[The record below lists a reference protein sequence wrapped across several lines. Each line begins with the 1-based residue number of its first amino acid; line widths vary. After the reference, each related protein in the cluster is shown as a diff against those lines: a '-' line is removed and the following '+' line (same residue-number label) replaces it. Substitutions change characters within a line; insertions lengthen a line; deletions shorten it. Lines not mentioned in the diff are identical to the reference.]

1 VAAVSEA
8 MGRPFMPHQR
18 EFMDVFLE
26 VQSSE
31 AGDPDPGAWAYE
43 DATETGPR
51 RLGKTAKIS
60 PLIAHRARMI
70 DRARMFMTAQ
80 NRDKARSRWLDVTD
94 DMLASALRDDVR
106 RKIGNMNEELRWIE
120 NASTFV
126 PFAPN
131 EDGLHSETPDL
142 VLIDELWAFDAEQAR
157 QIKAGYV
164 PAFATN
170 PGQALKMSTAG
181 GPKSAWLNQA
191 RVNGRIA
198 VERGVRLGVMYYEH
212 SLPDEVDGVP
222 VGELEDEALIQ
233 ACIRHH
239 PAVCH
244 FPGCP
249 GPANRRP
256 CPHGFT
262 VRASRIAAAF
272 TEMADRGEFVRA
284 YGNRSADD
292 SDTDWR
298 AIEKG
303 VWMGAGYTK
312 PIPSDAT
319 VALGFDVDPGRREGS
334 ISAAWRSPG
343 GTMFPELL
351 ACKPGTRWIAGTL
364 LGYAERN
371 RPAAVAVNN
380 AGPARDIADEIA
392 KPLEDMGVALV
403 RVSQWDYSAACNRHH
418 DELSDGTW
426 KHRGEQAVTA
436 AAASVAW
443 RKSGQ
448 SRAWDASGDP
458 ITALASQ
465 TLAGWA
471 FDHAPEPATPLPKFW
486 MG

>member
-1 VAAVSEA
+1 

-26 VQSSE
+26 VQSDE

-43 DATETGPR
+43 DATETIQR
-51 RLGKTAKIS
+51 RGGKTAKIS
-60 PLIAHRARMI
+60 PLVTHRARMI

-80 NRDKARSRWLDVTD
+80 NRDKARSRWMDVTD
-94 DMLASALRDDVR
+94 DLLASVLRDDVR
-106 RKIGNMNEELRWIE
+106 RKIGNMNEELRWKS
-120 NASTFV
+120 NSSTFV

-191 RVNGRIA
+191 RVNGRLA

-222 VGELEDEALIQ
+222 VGELSDEALIE
-233 ACIRHH
+233 ACIRFH

-262 VRASRIAAAF
+262 VRPSRLRSAF
-272 TEMADRGEFVRA
+272 TEMGDRLEYVRA
-284 YGNRSADD
+284 YGNRSAED
-292 SDTDWR
+292 SDSDWA
-298 AIEKG
+298 AIAKT
-303 VWMGAGYTK
+303 VWQAATYLK
-312 PIPSDAT
+312 PIPSDAP
-319 VALGFDVDPGRREGS
+319 VAFGFDVDPERRDGS
-334 ISAAWRSPG
+334 ISAANRGPDG
-343 GTMFPELL
+343 VMRLEELKT
-351 ACKPGTRWIAGTL
+351 AAGTRWITGAVV
-364 LGYAERN
+364 GYCERN
-371 RPAAVAVNN
+371 RPLAVGVNN
-380 AGPARDIADEIA
+380 AGPARDIADELA
-392 KPLEDMGVALV
+392 KPLEELGIPLV
-403 RVSQWDYSAACNRHH
+403 RVAQWDYAAACNRHH
-418 DELSDGTW
+418 DELADGTW
-426 KHRGEQAVTA
+426 KHRGEPAVTA
-436 AAASVAW
+436 AAASVDW
-443 RKSGQ
+443 RGSGQ
-448 SRAWDASGDP
+448 SRMWARGSEP
-458 ITALASQ
+458 VTALVGQ

-471 FDHAPEPATPLPKFW
+471 FDHAPEPEKPLPQFW